1 MIVGKGLIASQLSE
15 YIDNNEI
22 IVFASGVSNS
32 RETREEL
39 FERERLLID
48 SFIPC
53 NKLFVY
59 FSTCSVFDD
68 SLADSM
74 YVKHKLSIEK
84 HIESNFKSYII
95 LRLPNIIGLTNNNN
109 TFFNFFFNAIR
120 QQTPIVIQKNAV
132 RYFMDVE
139 DLSPILKMI
148 LASKSCL
155 NTTINIAYN
164 NPASIPDVLNCFETH
179 MDKKANYSYT
189 EKGSKYVI
197 PNDCFNMLY
206 FQYYNKTISID
217 YTENCIKKYIVLK
230 NNLVN
235 TL

>member
-1 MIVGKGLIASQLSE
+1 MIVGNGLIASQLSE
-15 YIDNNEI
+15 YLDNNEI

-32 RETREEL
+32 RETKEEN

-48 SFIPC
+48 SFIPY

-84 HIESNFKSYII
+84 HIETKFKNYII
-95 LRLPNIIGLTNNNN
+95 LRLPNMIGLTNNKN

-148 LASKSCL
+148 LANKSCL

-164 NPASIPDVLNCFETH
+164 NPVSIHDVLTYFENQ
-179 MDKKANYSYT
+179 MGKKANFSYI
-189 EKGSKYVI
+189 EKGSSYSI
-197 PNDCFNMLY
+197 PNDFFNNLY
-206 FQYYNKTISID
+206 CQYFGKTISIE

-230 NNLVN
+230 NNAEN